1 MIQLPPSKTTISC
14 KWVYRVKLKAY
25 RTLDKYKAC
34 LVTKGFLQIVK
45 VDFFE
50 TFSLIIKYT
59 TIKIILTIPFS
70 KSYELRQIDISNDL
84 LNDDLIEDV
93 YMIQPPGL
101 EQGEGLVC
109 KLTKIFYGLK
119 QAPKAWF
126 FKLNTYLLS
135 L

>member
-1 MIQLPPSKTTISC
+1 
-14 KWVYRVKLKAY
+14 
-25 RTLDKYKAC
+25 
-34 LVTKGFLQIVK
+34 
-45 VDFFE
+45 
-50 TFSLIIKYT
+50 
-59 TIKIILTIPFS
+59 
-70 KSYELRQIDISNDL
+70 
-84 LNDDLIEDV
+84 
-93 YMIQPPGL
+93 MIQPPGL